1 MSETLIRGELE
12 PARPNRAEEV
22 TAVKPACPPAKF
34 PGVVVAAGIIWIVLG
49 GIVLYQGVA
58 GLLLFADQPAYVG
71 EAAADP
77 TLQGRVRWFGAGL
90 VAFGGAFIL
99 AGILSVRG
107 AATDT
112 LGKGIGSVLSGIV
125 VAVMVGGPSLDIRGG
140 GIGVGLVV
148 AGILA
153 LVGRSEYLAWRRSR
167 ASADPPSG

>member
-1 MSETLIRGELE
+1 MIGAGESE
-12 PARPNRAEEV
+12 PAHPTRAEEV
-22 TAVKPACPPAKF
+22 TAVKPASPPVKF

-49 GIVLYQGVA
+49 GTVLYQGLA
-58 GLLLFADQPAYVG
+58 GLLLFADEPAHVG
-71 EAAADP
+71 GAAADP
-77 TLQGRVRWFGAGL
+77 GHRDRVRGFGTGL

-107 AATDT
+107 ATTDT

-148 AGILA
+148 AGLLA

-167 ASADPPSG
+167 ASGGSPAG